1 MAEYGVYFSSK
12 GVIRESDQSYAGA
25 NILWS
30 SQIIHTALWVKRHF
44 IEDSPN

>member
-12 GVIRESDQSYAGA
+12 GVIRESEPSYVGA

-30 SQIIHTALWVKRHF
+30 SQIIHSLMGKKAF
-44 IEDSPN
+44 Y